1 MPNKR
6 ADPIGD
12 VAAQIVA
19 NDPQIKARMQ
29 KIVNALLDDAE
40 HVIRM
45 GTPQARQNLFRSVVP
60 ALMRS
65 MQSADANA
73 SEADEKKAWE
83 RMKAQMR
90 GENPPDPP
98 PEGS

>member
-12 VAAQIVA
+12 VAAQVVA

-29 KIVNALLDDAE
+29 KIVNALLDDTEAI
-40 HVIRM
+40 IRR
-45 GTPQARQNLFRSVVP
+45 GTPGERQTLFRSVVP

-73 SEADEKKAWE
+73 SEAAEKEAWE
-83 RMKAQMR
+83 RMKAAMR
-90 GENPPDPP
+90 GEDE
-98 PEGS
+98 EG